1 MSRTGRFSLVCA
13 LSLAGIAM
21 TGWSLWAQPKPKT
34 VKPAAK
40 QAPAK
45 AATPMALIPAETVLL
60 ITSDGDAAHQAA
72 WEKTAAYEAFRKSGF
87 LDVLQKLVQGVLEQ
101 IPDDR
106 AHAATEIMRFIS
118 DHGLTI
124 SLSLPPGDGPGIPS
138 LTVVAH
144 DAGPHAGV
152 LDQFVNNL
160 GPDVMVTTE
169 MVKGRSVSRFVIPET
184 PGVELAWWSEKDHL
198 ILTAGMGAV
207 DGAIDV
213 AAGNSPNFASTEQG
227 KKLAAKPAF
236 DRTGFLWFNM
246 TILKERFGAIPVPNG
261 ENITSIL
268 ETLGLDAVDQ
278 LLIQSGYN
286 GRSMWS
292 TIDVGHTGPRKGLM
306 ALADATTMS
315 LSDLPPL
322 PVSHVGFAA
331 QSLSLANLYDKT
343 LELVKGA
350 VKMGPPDAS
359 EQLDSV
365 LEQLPEYL
373 GCDLRDDIL
382 AALGPVQCLY
392 SDSNQGIISADYAL
406 AIQVTD
412 APKLRATVEKLLK
425 RMADEVP
432 PNFVAGIQ
440 REKSGQTLTTL
451 QVSGGGFNPTFLIS
465 DKWFCLG
472 SSAQSVEAFAL
483 RLKGDLPTWKP
494 DAETAGVMAEV
505 PKKFSSFSITY
516 PRQTYRALISA
527 APFLLGLGQSAMA
540 QTRNFGGPQIELT
553 VSPIDFPPAEVVT
566 RPLFPNV
573 AWCVVDETGIHVTT
587 RSSAPAVPLVGGVDG
602 STIAVTAVL
611 VALLL
616 PAVQQAREA
625 ARRTQSKNNLK
636 MIGLAMHNFHDV
648 FNKFPSGTIPSKKL
662 KPDERQSWLI
672 GLLPYMD
679 QAALYNQ
686 MDVDLRESAKWNDE
700 DQEMWITTAIP
711 IFQNP
716 SNPPGF
722 QAGEPATTDYVGWAG
737 VGKDAPTEKAK
748 ANKMGIFGYDRA
760 TGIRDI
766 TDGTS
771 NTVMVSDAAPKSRGP
786 WAQGGTSTIRALTSK
801 PYVNGEDGIG
811 SPHVGGFHVLMGDG
825 SVRFV
830 SNNIDERVLES
841 LATRAG
847 GEVVGDF

>member
-1 MSRTGRFSLVCA
+1 MSRSGRLSLVCA
-13 LSLAGIAM
+13 LSLVGVAL
-21 TGWSLWAQPKPKT
+21 TGWTLWAQQKPKA
-34 VKPAAK
+34 VK
-40 QAPAK
+40 APAK
-45 AATPMALIPAETVLL
+45 QEAAKVSTPMALIPAETVLL
-60 ITSDGDAAHQAA
+60 ISSDGDARHQAA

-87 LDVLQKLVQGVLEQ
+87 LDVLQKLVQGIMEQ
-101 IPDDR
+101 VPDDR
-106 AHAATEIMRFIS
+106 SHAAMEIVQFVC

-124 SLSLPPGDGPGIPS
+124 SLALPPGDGPGIPS
-138 LTVVAH
+138 LTIVAH

-160 GPDVMVTTE
+160 GPDVMVTIE

-184 PGVELAWWSEKDHL
+184 PGIELAWWSEKDHL
-198 ILTAGMGAV
+198 IMTAGMGAV

-213 AAGNSPNFASTEQG
+213 AAGNSPNFASTDHG
-227 KKLAAKPAF
+227 KKLVAKPDF

-246 TILKERFGAIPVPNG
+246 TILKDRFGAIPIPNG
-261 ENITSIL
+261 ETITSVL
-268 ETLGLDAVDQ
+268 ETIGVDAVDQ

-286 GRSMWS
+286 GRSLVS
-292 TIDVGHTGPRKGLM
+292 TVEIGHKGPRKGVM
-306 ALADATTMS
+306 ALTDATTMS

-331 QSLSLANLYDKT
+331 QSLSLANVYDKS
-343 LELVKGA
+343 LELVKA
-350 VKMGPPDAS
+350 VAKMGPPDAS
-359 EQLDSV
+359 EQLDSI
-365 LEQLPEYL
+365 LEQMPEFL

-382 AALGPVQCLY
+382 ASFGPVQCLY

-425 RMADEVP
+425 RVADEVP
-432 PNFVAGIQ
+432 PNFVAGVQ
-440 REKSGQTLTTL
+440 RDKAGQTLTTL
-451 QVSGGGFNPTFLIS
+451 QIGGGGFNPTFLIS
-465 DKWFCLG
+465 DKWFCLA
-472 SSAQSVEAFAL
+472 SSSQSVEAFAL

-494 DAETAGVMAEV
+494 DAETAAVLAEV
-505 PKKFSSFSITY
+505 PKKISSFSITY

-527 APFLLGLGQSAMA
+527 APFLLGLGQSALS
-540 QTRNFGGPQIELT
+540 QTRNFGGPQIELPI
-553 VSPIDFPPAEVVT
+553 SPIDFPPAEVVT

-573 AWCVVDETGIHVTT
+573 AWCVVDETGIHITT

-602 STIAVTAVL
+602 STIGVTAVL

-636 MIGLAMHNFHDV
+636 QIGLAMHNFHDT

-662 KPDERQSWLI
+662 KPDERQSWLAQ
-672 GLLPYMD
+672 LLPYMD
-679 QAALYNQ
+679 QAPLYNQ
-686 MDVDLRESAKWNDE
+686 MKIDLRESAKWNDE
-700 DQEMWITTAIP
+700 DQEMWITNAIP
-711 IFQNP
+711 NLHNP

-722 QAGEPATTDYVGWAG
+722 QPGEPATTDYVGWAG

-748 ANKMGIFGYDRA
+748 INKMGIFGYDRA
-760 TGIRDI
+760 TRIRDI

-771 NTVMVSDAAPKSRGP
+771 NTVMVSDAVAKSRGP
-786 WAQGGTSTIRALTSK
+786 WAQGGESTIRALTSK

-811 SPHVGGFHVLMGDG
+811 SPHAGGFHVLMSDG
-825 SVRFV
+825 AVRFV
-830 SNNIDERVLES
+830 SNNIDENVLES
-841 LATRAG
+841 LATRGG